1 MMILATSSRVRRST
15 VCEPMSPA
23 PPITAR
29 VFPRMSM
36 SFDQFETVRRPAVAL
51 ARARTDEIEAEPFAG
66 AAHPADPARGPGAD
80 EAVFAE
86 HHPAQD
92 RRIGADRR
100 ALAYPRRPEFR
111 PARDVGAGIEHV
123 GEH

>member
-23 PPITAR
+23 PPITTR

-51 ARARTDEIEAEPFAG
+51 ARARTDEIGAEPFAG
-66 AAHPADPARGPGAD
+66 AAHPADPARGHADDEREVGDVLGHHRAGAD

-92 RRIGADRR
+92 RRIG
-100 ALAYPRRPEFR
+100 
-111 PARDVGAGIEHV
+111 
-123 GEH
+123 